1 MSRGQG
7 LPPQRKEDKYKPELW
22 AAVEKSDVSLVRQL
36 LAAGKDPEEK
46 FEGWTPLMK
55 ASEEGSVQ
63 IVEMFL
69 DKKVD
74 VEASNKKGRTAL
86 SFAAAP
92 SNNGSTP
99 RSTPTEVLRLLLR
112 RGADTKR
119 ADRQGMTPKEHA
131 SRMKR
136 QDALA
141 IFDECGAENPRPRS
155 EAEN

>member
-22 AAVEKSDVSLVRQL
+22 AAVEKSDVSLVQQL

-55 ASEEGSVQ
+55 ASEEGSVE

-69 DKKVD
+69 DKKVN

-99 RSTPTEVLRLLLR
+99 RATPTEVLSLLLEH
-112 RGADTKR
+112 GADTKR
-119 ADRQGMTPKEHA
+119 ADTRGMTPKAHA
-131 SRMKR
+131 SLMKR
-136 QDALA
+136 QDALEILA
-141 IFDECGAENPRPRS
+141 MYETGEQ
-155 EAEN
+155 